1 MGLIHRM
8 KLFFALALLCVAVY
22 ASSHSEAPGTAK
34 SPSSDVSDFY
44 MFQCYEPGREDRTCF
59 IMNAYPVQN
68 PFGGPN
74 YFTLS
79 DDHFFEIYID
89 NNGDAR
95 EDITFQFFTG
105 NRLAGPM
112 VEVPFQSDEDDCAI
126 YTRSAAPR
134 PLTEM
139 KHGGLTLNIDGM
151 DIPVPLKFI
160 GPISA
165 VDDANLNWIEYYRL
179 NVIRGDRTFGDRTPV
194 TISGDSTN
202 TTAENLEFRKP
213 FDYAG
218 TKTLGTADAYETYA
232 RQFEYEVTIPGCD
245 AGAARVFVG
254 QRAEGF
260 NINLG
265 GIFDLINLNPLTEV
279 QNIED
284 NDLAGINVSSFVLE
298 IPTECI
304 VGEEVEEGVIGAWT
318 GVRKLHHSGDGNH
331 VPGKQVSRLGS
342 PLVNEVVIGL
352 RDKAA
357 FNAQEPA
364 MDGVS
369 FLKYVTNP
377 TLPAIISLLFG
388 EAVLMTPGAN
398 IAPTNF
404 PRNDLVAAFLTGIE
418 GINQPVN
425 VAAAEMLRL
434 NTSTPVVAAGAQMNL
449 GVIGG
454 DAAGFPNGRRPG
466 DDVVDIALRVVM
478 GRLCHI
484 DGLGFCTPEQAPV
497 GTAELTDGVPVDA
510 SYFDN
515 AFPYLRVPTPG
526 AGDPTPVVVE
536 V

>member
-79 DDHFFEIYID
+79 DV
-89 NNGDAR
+89 
-95 EDITFQFFTG
+95 QFFAG

-218 TKTLGTADAYETYA
+218 TKT
-232 RQFEYEVTIPGCD
+232 F
-245 AGAARVFVG
+245 
-254 QRAEGF
+254 
-260 NINLG
+260 
-265 GIFDLINLNPLTEV
+265 
-279 QNIED
+279 
-284 NDLAGINVSSFVLE
+284 
-298 IPTECI
+298 
-304 VGEEVEEGVIGAWT
+304 
-318 GVRKLHHSGDGNH
+318 
-331 VPGKQVSRLGS
+331 
-342 PLVNEVVIGL
+342 
-352 RDKAA
+352 
-357 FNAQEPA
+357 
-364 MDGVS
+364 
-369 FLKYVTNP
+369 
-377 TLPAIISLLFG
+377 
-388 EAVLMTPGAN
+388 
-398 IAPTNF
+398 
-404 PRNDLVAAFLTGIE
+404 
-418 GINQPVN
+418 
-425 VAAAEMLRL
+425 
-434 NTSTPVVAAGAQMNL
+434 
-449 GVIGG
+449 
-454 DAAGFPNGRRPG
+454 
-466 DDVVDIALRVVM
+466 
-478 GRLCHI
+478 
-484 DGLGFCTPEQAPV
+484 
-497 GTAELTDGVPVDA
+497 
-510 SYFDN
+510 
-515 AFPYLRVPTPG
+515 
-526 AGDPTPVVVE
+526 
-536 V
+536 